1 MQERMSIDKFQPPSD
16 MARVL
21 IVHVSPAEY
30 NAIIENKICM
40 VFVPYDSELKKKIV
54 LDERITANGAKEL
67 LFRQYDFVQFEYKD
81 SIFTRVLRRWCGFSV
96 TRSRVF
102 NRHHRLVG
110 FSDYKIAIHFK

>member
-1 MQERMSIDKFQPPSD
+1 MSIDKFQPPSD

-21 IVHVSPAEY
+21 RVPVSQVEF
-30 NAIIENKICM
+30 NAIVEGKICV
-40 VFVPYDSELKKKIV
+40 VFVPCNSDWKDSVV
-54 LDERITANGAKEL
+54 LDEKMGAHGEKEF
-67 LFRQYDFVQFEYKD
+67 LFRQYDFVELYYKE
-81 SIFTRVLRRWCGFSV
+81 SIFARILRRWCGFSV